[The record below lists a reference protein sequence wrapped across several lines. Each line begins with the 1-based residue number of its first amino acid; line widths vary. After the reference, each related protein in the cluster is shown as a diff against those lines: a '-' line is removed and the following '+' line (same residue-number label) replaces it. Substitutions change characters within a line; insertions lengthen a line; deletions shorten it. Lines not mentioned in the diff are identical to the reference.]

1 MNDDNRLLILI
12 LAVLTVSVL
21 LTGGLAIHLTLAR
34 TGEEAS
40 AVPDEQAVA
49 NVVPSVPHIAFVSDL
64 EEGVAIYVMD
74 TDGSDRQRVSGPD
87 WGFYFY
93 PSWSPDG
100 QRVAYV
106 GGEGDVPDNGVWVVA
121 AAAAAAD
128 GSERVCVSHA
138 ISHVFGIRPT
148 WSPDGTLLA
157 FVAAGEPA
165 EEDGSGSTIHIAQAD
180 GGGITRSIPL
190 SGMVSSLAWSPAGG
204 VLLLVGDVSDDDESS
219 VQMLSIGEHN
229 GDEEITEVFRGALAA
244 DWSPDGEEVVVGDYT
259 SNTILVVGRDQEP
272 RPVAQLTL
280 QPVAVSW
287 SPDGAYVAVTTAGHY
302 RQGYGD
308 ALYLVTLET
317 GEVTTVV
324 ENEGW
329 VVLPNWSPDGSR
341 LLFTMGPLRQRPGVD
356 LPYADLWLYDVA
368 SGELEQLT
376 LGGGFDG
383 LGVWSP

>member
-1 MNDDNRLLILI
+1 REVILL
-12 LAVLTVSVL
+12 
-21 LTGGLAIHLTLAR
+21 R
-34 TGEEAS
+34 T
-40 AVPDEQAVA
+40 
-49 NVVPSVPHIAFVSDL
+49 PS
-64 EEGVAIYVMD
+64 M
-74 TDGSDRQRVSGPD
+74 R
-87 WGFYFY
+87 
-93 PSWSPDG
+93 
-100 QRVAYV
+100 
-106 GGEGDVPDNGVWVVA
+106 
-121 AAAAAAD
+121 
-128 GSERVCVSHA
+128 
-138 ISHVFGIRPT
+138 GIPPT

-157 FVAAGEPA
+157 FVAPDEDESA
-165 EEDGSGSTIHIAQAD
+165 EEDSPSSAIHIVQAD

-190 SGMVSSLAWSPAGG
+190 SGMVSNLAWSPVGG
-204 VLLLVGDVSDDDESS
+204 VLLLVGDISDDDESS

-229 GDEEITEVFRGALAA
+229 GDEEITEMFRGALTA

-272 RPVAQLTL
+272 RTVAQLTL

-302 RQGYGD
+302 WQWYGD
-308 ALYLVTLET
+308 ALHLVALEA

-329 VVLPNWSPDGSR
+329 VVLSNWSPDGSR